1 MYLDLVDTKIV
12 EMGIF
17 EFLSQIWMVTL
28 NVRDFRGK
36 FQSKSGFMAMA
47 TKDLWG
53 KKSKFPIST
62 TFGLS
67 NAIQT
72 QSLSYI
78 VKVRSELFRA

>member
-12 EMGIF
+12 EIGIF
-17 EFLSQIWMVTL
+17 EFLSQIWMGIL

-47 TKDLWG
+47 AKDLWD
-53 KKSKFPIST
+53 KNSKFPIST